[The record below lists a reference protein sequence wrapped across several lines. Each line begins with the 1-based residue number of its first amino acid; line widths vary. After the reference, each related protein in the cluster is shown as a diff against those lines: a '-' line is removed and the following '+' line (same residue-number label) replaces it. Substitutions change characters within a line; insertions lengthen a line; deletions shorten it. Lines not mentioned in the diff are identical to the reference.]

1 MSINRLSAVIVTA
14 AAFSVGTAWAGD
26 QPQPNAY
33 AGEQQRIIKALSPQE
48 TADLE
53 AGRGMGLS
61 KVAEL
66 NHYPGP
72 NHVLELAKPL
82 KLSEAQIEQA
92 RQLQSAMKQ
101 DAQRVGK
108 QILAKEAAL
117 ETLFATRRADDAQV
131 RLLIADLGRLQ
142 GELRFVHVNAHL
154 ATAHF
159 LSNEQI
165 AAYDQLRGYTDG
177 TASAHPHHH

>member
-1 MSINRLSAVIVTA
+1 MSINRLLAVIVTTA
-14 AAFSVGTAWAGD
+14 TFSVGTAWAGD
-26 QPQPNAY
+26 QPQHNAY
-33 AGEQQRIIKALSPQE
+33 AGEQQRVIKALSPQE

-53 AGRGMGLS
+53 VGRGMGLS

-92 RQLQSAMKQ
+92 RQLQSVMKQ

-177 TASAHPHHH
+177 TVSAHPHHH

>member
-1 MSINRLSAVIVTA
+1 MDINKLSVMVATATAFCAGAVGA
-14 AAFSVGTAWAGD
+14 SD
-26 QPQPNAY
+26 QKPPSLY
-33 AGEQQRIIKALSPQE
+33 AGEQQRVVKALSAQDM
-48 TADLE
+48 ADLE

-82 KLSEAQIEQA
+82 KLSEAQIQQA

-101 DAQRVGK
+101 DAQRLGK

-117 ETLFATRRADDAQV
+117 EALFTDRRADETHTRQ
-131 RLLIADLGRLQ
+131 LIADIGQLQ
-142 GELRFVHVNAHL
+142 GELRFVHINAHL
-154 ATAHF
+154 ATTHF

-165 AAYDQLRGYTDG
+165 AAYDRLRGYTDDI
-177 TASAHPHHH
+177 ASTHSHHH